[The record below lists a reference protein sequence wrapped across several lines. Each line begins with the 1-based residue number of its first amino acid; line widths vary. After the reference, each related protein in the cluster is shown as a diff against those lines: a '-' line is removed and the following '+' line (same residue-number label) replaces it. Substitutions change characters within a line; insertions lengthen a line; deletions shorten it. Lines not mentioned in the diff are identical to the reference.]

1 MIRKETPD
9 ELLARLKYEESIN
22 SRGQLKI
29 FFGYAAGV
37 GKTYAMLS
45 AAHDLKKQGI
55 DVVIGY
61 IEPHT
66 REKTMALCEG
76 LEKIPTKTVNYHNIQ
91 LNEFDLDQALVRHP
105 QVLLVDE
112 LAHTNAHGS
121 RHEKRYQDIE
131 ELLKAGI
138 NVFTTVN
145 VQHLESLNDII
156 ASITGIVVHERIP
169 DRIFDQ
175 ADQVELVDIEP
186 EELTRRLNEG
196 LIYRKQQVNQAITGF
211 FNSVNLTSLREIALR
226 RAADRVNKL
235 AEQANHAG
243 IGYADEHILVC
254 LSPSPSNPKIIRT
267 GSRMA
272 SAFKGK
278 LTALFVETSAFPSM
292 TKENRERLR
301 DNIHLASQL
310 GADIETAFGDD
321 VAFQIAE
328 FARNNK
334 VSKIVL
340 GRSNTRTRFGL
351 IRRPFS
357 EQLTAYAPNLDI
369 YIIPDKDT
377 PVLKHKLTF
386 ANSRELNI
394 KNLGFAA
401 AALLLST
408 LISFIFYEMGFSE
421 ANIITIYILGV
432 LITSVVTANQLI
444 SALSSILSVVIFNFF
459 FTIPRYTLAAYDS
472 GYPVT
477 FIIMFI
483 AAVITGDLAIRIRKQ
498 ARQSANT
505 AFQTKILLET
515 SQLLQNAKSAEDII
529 ACTSNQ
535 LIKLLEVPVVFY
547 PSDVGHGLKEPS
559 IFALEPV
566 PAAKIVSDNE
576 KAVAEW
582 VYENN
587 KRAGKT
593 TNTLGN
599 AQCLYLAVRS
609 DSQVQGVVGL
619 ALKEALDT
627 FASNLVLSILSE
639 CALALEKDMYNYKR
653 EEASV
658 KARNEKL
665 RADLLRSISHDFR
678 TPLTSI
684 SGNASMLMNNCDRLE
699 AAKRNQLL
707 MDIYDDSMWLIN
719 LTENLL
725 SVTRIEDGTAHLNMQ
740 AEVIDEVI
748 LEAMKHINRHAYE
761 HQLKVIESDEVLLAK
776 MDSHLIMQ
784 VLINLIDN
792 AIKYTPSGSEITI
805 SSNKKGDMIEIK
817 VADNGNG
824 IQDKDKAQLFDM
836 FYTVKKSVADSR
848 RGMGIGLSLCRSIVQ
863 AHGGSITVTDNVP
876 HGTIFTI
883 QLPSE
888 EVDLHE

>member
-1 MIRKETPD
+1 MVRKDTPD
-9 ELLARLKYEESIN
+9 ELLKRLKYEEALN
-22 SRGQLKI
+22 NRGHLKI

-37 GKTYAMLS
+37 GKTYAMLE
-45 AAHDLKKQGI
+45 AAHELKKQNI

-66 REKTMALCEG
+66 REKTLALVDG
-76 LEKIPTKTVNYHNIQ
+76 LEKIETKSISYRSII
-91 LNEFDLDQALVRHP
+91 LNEFNLDEALKRHP

-112 LAHTNAHGS
+112 LAHTNAHGC

-186 EELTRRLNEG
+186 EELIRRLSEG
-196 LIYRKQQVNQAITGF
+196 LIYKKQQADKAMESFFNQA
-211 FNSVNLTSLREIALR
+211 NLTSLREIALR

-235 AEQANHAG
+235 AEQTKNTSLG
-243 IGYADEHILVC
+243 FTDEHILVC
-254 LSPSPSNPKIIRT
+254 LSASPTNPKIIRT
-267 GSRMA
+267 ASRMA

-278 LTALFVETSAFPSM
+278 LSALFVETSEFVSM
-292 TKENRERLR
+292 SKENRDRLR
-301 DNIHLASQL
+301 NNIHLASQL
-310 GADIETAFGDD
+310 GANIETAFGDD

-340 GRSNTRTRFGL
+340 GRSNTRSRFGIL
-351 IRRPFS
+351 HRPFS

-377 PVLKHKLTF
+377 PVYKRKQNF
-386 ANSRELNI
+386 EKSELNI
-394 KNLGFAA
+394 RNMSVAF

-408 LISFIFYEMGFSE
+408 LIGFGFYEVGFSE

-432 LITSVVTANQLI
+432 LITSVVTANQII
-444 SALSSILSVVIFNFF
+444 SAMSAVLSVVVFNFF
-459 FTIPRYTLAAYDS
+459 FTDPRYTLAAYDS
-472 GYPVT
+472 GYPIT

-515 SQLLQNAKSAEDII
+515 SQLLQNAKNAEDII
-529 ACTSNQ
+529 KCTANQ
-535 LIKLLEVPVVFY
+535 LIKLLEIPVIFY
-547 PSDVGHGLKEPS
+547 QANDHGLKEPE
-559 IFALEPV
+559 IFSSEP
-566 PAAKIVSDNE
+566 IVISENE
-576 KAVAEW
+576 KAVAQW

-587 KRAGKT
+587 KRAGKS

-599 AQCLYLAVRS
+599 AMCLYLAVRS
-609 DSQVQGVVGL
+609 DLQVHGVIGL
-619 ALKEALDT
+619 ALRDNLDT
-627 FASNLVLSILSE
+627 FASNLVLSIISE
-639 CALALEKDMYNYKR
+639 CALALEKEMFNYKR

-684 SGNASMLMNNCDRLE
+684 SGNASMLVNNCERLD
-699 AAKRNQLL
+699 ADKRNQLL

-740 AEVIDEVI
+740 AEVVDEVL
-748 LEAMKHINRHAYE
+748 LEAVKHVNRHSIE
-761 HQLKVIESDEVLLAK
+761 HKLSVIPSDEVLLAK

-792 AIKYTPSGSEITI
+792 AIKYTPAGSEII
-805 SSNKKGDMIEIK
+805 VQCLKKDSMIEIS
-817 VADNGNG
+817 VADNGDG
-824 IQDKDKAQLFDM
+824 IQDKDKAMLFDM

-848 RGMGIGLSLCRSIVQ
+848 RGMGIGLSLCKSIVQ
-863 AHGGSITVTDNVP
+863 AHGGTIAVSDNVP

-883 QLPSE
+883 TLPSE

>member
-1 MIRKETPD
+1 MVRKDTPD
-9 ELLARLKYEESIN
+9 ELLKRLKYEEALN
-22 SRGQLKI
+22 NRGHLKI

-37 GKTYAMLS
+37 GKTYAMLE
-45 AAHDLKKQGI
+45 AAHELKKQNI

-66 REKTMALCEG
+66 REKTLALVEG
-76 LEKIPTKTVNYHNIQ
+76 LEKIETKSISYRGII
-91 LNEFDLDQALVRHP
+91 LNEFNLDEALKRHP

-112 LAHTNAHGS
+112 LAHTNAHGC

-186 EELTRRLNEG
+186 EELIRRLSEG
-196 LIYRKQQVNQAITGF
+196 LIYKKQQADKAMESFFNQA
-211 FNSVNLTSLREIALR
+211 NLTSLREIALR

-235 AEQANHAG
+235 AEQTKNTSLG
-243 IGYADEHILVC
+243 FTDEHILVC
-254 LSPSPSNPKIIRT
+254 LSASPTNSKIIRT
-267 GSRMA
+267 ASRMA

-278 LTALFVETSAFPSM
+278 LSALFVETSEFVSM
-292 TKENRERLR
+292 SKENRDRLR
-301 DNIHLASQL
+301 NNIHLASQL
-310 GADIETAFGDD
+310 GANIETAFGDD

-340 GRSNTRTRFGL
+340 GRSNTRSRFGIL
-351 IRRPFS
+351 HRPFS

-377 PVLKHKLTF
+377 PVYKRKQNF
-386 ANSRELNI
+386 EKSELNI
-394 KNLGFAA
+394 RNMSVAF

-408 LISFIFYEMGFSE
+408 LIGFGFYEVGFSE

-432 LITSVVTANQLI
+432 LITSVVTANQII
-444 SALSSILSVVIFNFF
+444 SAMSAVLSVVVFNFF
-459 FTIPRYTLAAYDS
+459 FTDPRYTLAAYDS
-472 GYPVT
+472 GYPIT

-515 SQLLQNAKSAEDII
+515 SQLLQNAKNAEDII
-529 ACTSNQ
+529 KCTANQ
-535 LIKLLEVPVVFY
+535 LIKLLEIPVIFY
-547 PSDVGHGLKEPS
+547 QANDHGLKEPE
-559 IFALEPV
+559 IFSSEP
-566 PAAKIVSDNE
+566 IVISENE
-576 KAVAEW
+576 KAVAQW

-587 KRAGKT
+587 KRAGKS

-599 AQCLYLAVRS
+599 AMCLYLAVRS
-609 DSQVQGVVGL
+609 DLQVHGVIGL
-619 ALKEALDT
+619 ALRDNLDT
-627 FASNLVLSILSE
+627 FASNLVLSIISE
-639 CALALEKDMYNYKR
+639 CALALEKEMFNYKR

-684 SGNASMLMNNCDRLE
+684 SGNASMLVNNCERLD
-699 AAKRNQLL
+699 ADKRNQLL

-740 AEVIDEVI
+740 AEVVDEVL
-748 LEAMKHINRHAYE
+748 LEAVKHVNRHSIE
-761 HQLKVIESDEVLLAK
+761 HKLSVIPSDEVLLAK

-792 AIKYTPSGSEITI
+792 AIKYTPAGSEII
-805 SSNKKGDMIEIK
+805 VQCLKKDSMIEIS
-817 VADNGNG
+817 VADNGDG
-824 IQDKDKAQLFDM
+824 IQDKDKAMLFDM

-848 RGMGIGLSLCRSIVQ
+848 RGMGIGLSLCKSIVQ
-863 AHGGSITVTDNVP
+863 AHGGTIAVSDNVP

-883 QLPSE
+883 TLPSE

>member
-22 SRGQLKI
+22 SRGRLKI

-76 LEKIPTKTVNYHNIQ
+76 LEKIPTKTVNYHNLH

-156 ASITGIVVHERIP
+156 ASITGVVVHERIP

-196 LIYRKQQVNQAITGF
+196 LIYRKQQANQAITGF

-235 AEQANHAG
+235 AEQVNHAG

-310 GADIETAFGDD
+310 GANIETAFGDD

-328 FARNNK
+328 FARRNK

-377 PVLKHKLTF
+377 PVLKRKLTF
-386 ANSRELNI
+386 ASSRELNI

-515 SQLLQNAKSAEDII
+515 SQLLQNAKSAR
-529 ACTSNQ
+529 
-535 LIKLLEVPVVFY
+535 
-547 PSDVGHGLKEPS
+547 
-559 IFALEPV
+559 
-566 PAAKIVSDNE
+566 
-576 KAVAEW
+576 
-582 VYENN
+582 NN
-587 KRAGKT
+587 F
-593 TNTLGN
+593 
-599 AQCLYLAVRS
+599 V
-609 DSQVQGVVGL
+609 
-619 ALKEALDT
+619 
-627 FASNLVLSILSE
+627 
-639 CALALEKDMYNYKR
+639 
-653 EEASV
+653 
-658 KARNEKL
+658 
-665 RADLLRSISHDFR
+665 
-678 TPLTSI
+678 
-684 SGNASMLMNNCDRLE
+684 
-699 AAKRNQLL
+699 
-707 MDIYDDSMWLIN
+707 
-719 LTENLL
+719 
-725 SVTRIEDGTAHLNMQ
+725 
-740 AEVIDEVI
+740 
-748 LEAMKHINRHAYE
+748 
-761 HQLKVIESDEVLLAK
+761 
-776 MDSHLIMQ
+776 
-784 VLINLIDN
+784 
-792 AIKYTPSGSEITI
+792 
-805 SSNKKGDMIEIK
+805 
-817 VADNGNG
+817 
-824 IQDKDKAQLFDM
+824 
-836 FYTVKKSVADSR
+836 
-848 RGMGIGLSLCRSIVQ
+848 
-863 AHGGSITVTDNVP
+863 
-876 HGTIFTI
+876 
-883 QLPSE
+883 
-888 EVDLHE
+888 

>member
-1 MIRKETPD
+1 MVRKETPD
-9 ELLARLKYEESIN
+9 ELLKRLKYEEALN
-22 SRGQLKI
+22 NRGHLKI

-37 GKTYAMLS
+37 GKTYAMLA
-45 AAHDLKKQGI
+45 AAHELKKQDI

-66 REKTMALCEG
+66 REKTMALMEG
-76 LEKIPTKTVNYHNIQ
+76 LEKIETLTINYHGMV
-91 LNEFDLDQALVRHP
+91 LKEFDLDQALIRHP

-112 LAHTNAHGS
+112 LAHTNAHGC

-138 NVFTTVN
+138 DVYTTVN

-186 EELTRRLNEG
+186 EELTHRLSEG
-196 LIYRKQQVNQAITGF
+196 LIYKKQQADKALESFFNQA
-211 FNSVNLTSLREIALR
+211 NLTSLREIALR

-235 AEQANHAG
+235 AEQTKHTS
-243 IGYADEHILVC
+243 IGYTDEHILVC

-267 GSRMA
+267 ASRMA

-278 LTALFVETSAFPSM
+278 LSALFVETSGFVSM
-292 TKENRERLR
+292 SNENRERLR
-301 DNIHLASQL
+301 SNIHLASQL
-310 GADIETAFGDD
+310 GANIETAFGDD

-340 GRSNTRTRFGL
+340 GRSNTRSHFGML
-351 IRRPFS
+351 HRPFS

-377 PVLKHKLTF
+377 PVYKRKPSF
-386 ANSRELNI
+386 DKSELNFRNI
-394 KNLGFAA
+394 AIAA
-401 AALLLST
+401 TALLMST
-408 LISFIFYEMGFSE
+408 LIGFIFYEVGFSE

-432 LITSVVTANQLI
+432 LITSVVTANQII
-444 SALSSILSVVIFNFF
+444 SALSAVLSVVVFNFF
-459 FTIPRYTLAAYDS
+459 FTDPRYTLAAYDS
-472 GYPVT
+472 GYPIT

-515 SQLLQNAKSAEDII
+515 SQLLQNAKNAEDII
-529 ACTSNQ
+529 KCTANQ
-535 LIKLLEVPVVFY
+535 LIKLLDIPIVFY
-547 PSDVGHGLKEPS
+547 QAKDYGLKEPELFS
-559 IFALEPV
+559 SEPLTF
-566 PAAKIVSDNE
+566 SENE
-576 KAVAEW
+576 KAVAQW

-587 KRAGKT
+587 KRAGKS

-609 DSQVQGVVGL
+609 DLQVHGVIGL
-619 ALKEALDT
+619 ALKDSLDT
-627 FASNLVLSILSE
+627 FASNLVLSIISE
-639 CALALEKDMYNYKR
+639 CALALEKEMFNYKR

-684 SGNASMLMNNCDRLE
+684 SGNASMLINNCDRLE
-699 AAKRNQLL
+699 VNKRYQLL

-725 SVTRIEDGTAHLNMQ
+725 SVTRIEDGTTHLNMQ
-740 AEVIDEVI
+740 AEVVDEVL
-748 LEAMKHINRHAYE
+748 LEAIKHVNRHSIE
-761 HQLKVIESDEVLLAK
+761 HKLQVIPSDEVLLAK

-792 AIKYTPSGSEITI
+792 AIKYTPAGSDII
-805 SSNKKGDMIEIK
+805 VKCIKKGSMVEIS
-817 VADNGNG
+817 VADNGEG
-824 IQDKDKAQLFDM
+824 IQDKDKSLLFDM

-848 RGMGIGLSLCRSIVQ
+848 RGMRIGLSLCKSIIQ
-863 AHGGSITVTDNVP
+863 AHGGTIMVSDNVP

-883 QLPSE
+883 SLPSE

>member
-1 MIRKETPD
+1 M
-9 ELLARLKYEESIN
+9 
-22 SRGQLKI
+22 
-29 FFGYAAGV
+29 
-37 GKTYAMLS
+37 
-45 AAHDLKKQGI
+45 
-55 DVVIGY
+55 VIGY

-66 REKTMALCEG
+66 REKTLALVEG
-76 LEKIPTKTVNYHNIQ
+76 LEKIETKSISYRGII
-91 LNEFDLDQALVRHP
+91 LNEFNLDEALKRHP

-112 LAHTNAHGS
+112 LAHTNAHGC

-186 EELTRRLNEG
+186 EELIRRLSEG
-196 LIYRKQQVNQAITGF
+196 LIYKKQQADKAMESFFNQA
-211 FNSVNLTSLREIALR
+211 NLTSLREIALR

-235 AEQANHAG
+235 AEQTKNTSLG
-243 IGYADEHILVC
+243 FTDEHILVC
-254 LSPSPSNPKIIRT
+254 LSASPTNPKIIRT
-267 GSRMA
+267 ASRMA

-278 LTALFVETSAFPSM
+278 LSALFVETSEFVSM
-292 TKENRERLR
+292 SKENRDRLR
-301 DNIHLASQL
+301 NNIHLASQL
-310 GADIETAFGDD
+310 GANIETAFGDD

-340 GRSNTRTRFGL
+340 GRSNTRSRFGIL
-351 IRRPFS
+351 HRPFS

-377 PVLKHKLTF
+377 PVYKRKQNF
-386 ANSRELNI
+386 EKSELNI
-394 KNLGFAA
+394 RNMSVAF

-408 LISFIFYEMGFSE
+408 LIGFGFYEVGFSE

-432 LITSVVTANQLI
+432 LITSVVTANQII
-444 SALSSILSVVIFNFF
+444 SAMSAVLSVVVFNFF
-459 FTIPRYTLAAYDS
+459 FTDPRYTLAAYDS
-472 GYPVT
+472 GYPIT

-515 SQLLQNAKSAEDII
+515 SQLLQNAKNAEDII
-529 ACTSNQ
+529 KCTANQ
-535 LIKLLEVPVVFY
+535 LIKLLEIPVIFY
-547 PSDVGHGLKEPS
+547 QANDHGLKEPE
-559 IFALEPV
+559 IFSSEP
-566 PAAKIVSDNE
+566 IVISENE
-576 KAVAEW
+576 KAVAQW

-587 KRAGKT
+587 KRAGKS

-599 AQCLYLAVRS
+599 AMCLYLAVRS
-609 DSQVQGVVGL
+609 DLQVHGVIGL
-619 ALKEALDT
+619 ALRDNLDT
-627 FASNLVLSILSE
+627 FASNLVLSIISE
-639 CALALEKDMYNYKR
+639 CALALEKEMFNYKR

-684 SGNASMLMNNCDRLE
+684 SGNASMLVNNCERLD
-699 AAKRNQLL
+699 ADKRNQLL

-740 AEVIDEVI
+740 AEVVDEVL
-748 LEAMKHINRHAYE
+748 LEAVKHVNRHSIE
-761 HQLKVIESDEVLLAK
+761 HKLSVIPSDEVLLAK

-792 AIKYTPSGSEITI
+792 AIKYTSAGSEII
-805 SSNKKGDMIEIK
+805 VQCLKKDSMIEIC
-817 VADNGNG
+817 VADNGDG
-824 IQDKDKAQLFDM
+824 IQDKDKAMLFDM

-848 RGMGIGLSLCRSIVQ
+848 RGMGIGLSLCKSIVQ
-863 AHGGSITVTDNVP
+863 AHGGTIAVSDNVP

-883 QLPSE
+883 TLPSE

>member
-1 MIRKETPD
+1 MVRKDTPD
-9 ELLARLKYEESIN
+9 ELLKRLKYEEALN
-22 SRGQLKI
+22 NRGHLKI

-37 GKTYAMLS
+37 GKTYAMLE
-45 AAHDLKKQGI
+45 AAHELKKQNF

-66 REKTMALCEG
+66 REKTLALVDG
-76 LEKIPTKTVNYHNIQ
+76 LEKIETKSISYRGII
-91 LNEFDLDQALVRHP
+91 LNEFNLDEALKRHP

-112 LAHTNAHGS
+112 LAHTNAHGC

-186 EELTRRLNEG
+186 EELIRRLSEG
-196 LIYRKQQVNQAITGF
+196 LIYKKQQADKAMESFFNQA
-211 FNSVNLTSLREIALR
+211 NLTSLREIALR

-235 AEQANHAG
+235 AEQTKNTSLG
-243 IGYADEHILVC
+243 FTDEHILVC
-254 LSPSPSNPKIIRT
+254 LSASPTNPKIIRT
-267 GSRMA
+267 ASRMA

-278 LTALFVETSAFPSM
+278 LSALFVETSEFVSM
-292 TKENRERLR
+292 SKENRDRLR
-301 DNIHLASQL
+301 NNIHLASQL
-310 GADIETAFGDD
+310 GANIETAFGDD

-340 GRSNTRTRFGL
+340 GRSNTRSRFGIL
-351 IRRPFS
+351 HRPFS

-377 PVLKHKLTF
+377 PVYKRKQNF
-386 ANSRELNI
+386 EKSELNI
-394 KNLGFAA
+394 RNMSVAF

-408 LISFIFYEMGFSE
+408 LIGFGFYEVGFSE

-432 LITSVVTANQLI
+432 LITSVVTANQII
-444 SALSSILSVVIFNFF
+444 SAMSAVLSVVVFNFF
-459 FTIPRYTLAAYDS
+459 FTDPRYTLAAYDS
-472 GYPVT
+472 GYPIT

-515 SQLLQNAKSAEDII
+515 SQLLQNAKNAEDII
-529 ACTSNQ
+529 KCTANQ
-535 LIKLLEVPVVFY
+535 LIKLLEIPVIFY
-547 PSDVGHGLKEPS
+547 QANDHGLKEPE
-559 IFALEPV
+559 IFSSEP
-566 PAAKIVSDNE
+566 IVISENE
-576 KAVAEW
+576 KAVAQW

-587 KRAGKT
+587 KRAGKS

-599 AQCLYLAVRS
+599 AMCLYLAVRS
-609 DSQVQGVVGL
+609 DLQVHGVIGL
-619 ALKEALDT
+619 ALRDNLDT
-627 FASNLVLSILSE
+627 FASNLVLSIISE
-639 CALALEKDMYNYKR
+639 CALALEKEMFNYKR

-684 SGNASMLMNNCDRLE
+684 SGNASMLVNNCERLD
-699 AAKRNQLL
+699 ADKRNQLL

-740 AEVIDEVI
+740 AEVVDEVL
-748 LEAMKHINRHAYE
+748 LEAVKHVNRHSIE
-761 HQLKVIESDEVLLAK
+761 HKLSVIPSDEVLLAK

-792 AIKYTPSGSEITI
+792 AIKYTPAGSEII
-805 SSNKKGDMIEIK
+805 VQCLKKDSMIEIS
-817 VADNGNG
+817 VADNGDG
-824 IQDKDKAQLFDM
+824 IQDKDKAMLFDM

-848 RGMGIGLSLCRSIVQ
+848 RGMGIGLSLCKSIVQ
-863 AHGGSITVTDNVP
+863 AHGGTIAVSDNVP

-883 QLPSE
+883 TLPSE